1 MKHMALFGKTTH
13 GSRKRNSMFIEEAKN
28 MSPVTAIIMAYEV
41 GTITQYEMVGR
52 LIQQATETQP
62 SKMNLP
68 FSLLEKIKDKTSDP
82 RPIKVAG
89 LELTKEESAKLADKF
104 NEGARIRREYFE
116 SDTPMICDPQH
127 IIGE

>member
-1 MKHMALFGKTTH
+1 
-13 GSRKRNSMFIEEAKN
+13 

-104 NEGARIRREYFE
+104 NEGARIWREYFE